1 MKLFRIG
8 EISKLYNISVD
19 TLRHYEKLGILKP
32 EQISESGY
40 RYYSNRQIWKL
51 NIIRTLR
58 ELDISLPEIREF
70 MKDRTLAKSQSLIDF
85 QLQTIIKK
93 QKELEQLKKDL
104 EIRQQHLKDTCNM
117 TDTGIIRRIT
127 LPARRAWSL
136 EQEASIDWD
145 IDRIHKEIEAK
156 LETPEVSYFAW
167 GRAGAVVSGHD
178 FHKGNYLR
186 YSSSFIFDKNGDS
199 EIPGGDYLCLHF
211 HGQYSSGIATKHYE
225 RIKRHMS
232 HNNLV
237 LAGPVIEIYK
247 LDIHETDQPDEF
259 LTEIQVPVL
268 SGTRQA
274 EKCSSNKT
282 DSVV

>member
-19 TLRHYEKLGILKP
+19 TLRHYERQGVLKP
-32 EQISESGY
+32 EQTSESGY

-93 QKELEQLKKDL
+93 QEELEQLKKEL
-104 EIRQQHLKDTCNM
+104 EVRKQHLKDTCNII
-117 TDTGIIRRIT
+117 DTGIIEWKH
-127 LPARRAWSL
+127 LPVRRAWSL

-167 GRAGAVVSGHD
+167 GRAGAIISEKD
-178 FHKGNYLR
+178 FCKGNYLR
-186 YSSSFIFDKNGDS
+186 YTSSFIFDKDKNGDS
-199 EIPGGDYLCLHF
+199 EISGGDYLCLHF
-211 HGQYSSGIATKHYE
+211 NGQYTSGVAEFYYE
-225 RIKRHMS
+225 KVKQYMADNH
-232 HNNLV
+232 LT
-237 LAGPVIEIYK
+237 LAGPVVEIYK

-259 LTEIQVPVL
+259 LTEIQVPV
-268 SGTRQA
+268 Q
-274 EKCSSNKT
+274 
-282 DSVV
+282 

>member
-8 EISKLYNISVD
+8 EISKLYNLSVD

-32 EQISESGY
+32 EQISDSGY

-70 MKDRTLAKSQSLIDF
+70 MKDRTLARSQSLIDF
-85 QLQTIIKK
+85 QLQTIILK
-93 QKELEQLKKDL
+93 QEELEQLKKEL
-104 EIRQQHLKDTCNM
+104 EIRQQHLKDTCNF
-117 TDTGIIRRIT
+117 TGTGIIERKQLPDRRV
-127 LPARRAWSL
+127 WSL

-156 LETPEVSYFAW
+156 LKTPEVSYFAW
-167 GRAGAVVSGHD
+167 GRAGAVVSEDD

-199 EIPGGDYLCLHF
+199 EIPAGDYLCLHF
-211 HGQYSSGIATKHYE
+211 HGQYSSTVAEKYYE
-225 RIKRHMS
+225 QIKQYMT
-232 HNNLV
+232 NNALS
-237 LAGPVIEIYK
+237 LAGPVVEIYK

-259 LTEIQVPVL
+259 LTEIQVPV
-268 SGTRQA
+268 Q
-274 EKCSSNKT
+274 CN
-282 DSVV
+282 

>member
-19 TLRHYEKLGILKP
+19 TLRHYEKLEILKP

-51 NIIRTLR
+51 NIVRTLR

-85 QLQTIIKK
+85 QLETIIKK
-93 QKELEQLKKDL
+93 QEELKQLKKELE
-104 EIRQQHLKDTCNM
+104 IRKQHLEDTCNI
-117 TDTGIIRRIT
+117 TATGNIERKH
-127 LPARRAWSL
+127 LPVRRAWSL

-145 IDRIHKEIEAK
+145 IDRIHKEIDAK
-156 LETPEVSYFAW
+156 LGSSEVSYFAW
-167 GRAGAVVSGHD
+167 GRAGATVSEVD

-186 YSSSFIFDKNGDS
+186 YSSSFILDKNGDS

-211 HGQYSSGIATKHYE
+211 HGQYSSGIAESYYE
-225 RIKRHMS
+225 QIKQYMIS
-232 HNNLV
+232 HALS
-237 LAGPVIEIYK
+237 LAGAVVEIYK

-259 LTEIQVPVL
+259 LTEIQVPVH
-268 SGTRQA
+268 
-274 EKCSSNKT
+274 
-282 DSVV
+282 